1 MDDMD
6 DPLQSLSGILAHAD
20 DKLRSGTSASATVWA
35 TGFPALDEQL
45 AGGFRSGELVLLAG
59 PQGIGKTTLALQL
72 LRNAAVRGQPALYF
86 SFEHDGQLVLER
98 LIALETPSASE
109 FGEPSASLA
118 DIRRAFGAGDGST
131 RPLADRLA
139 EHSGGFEALEA
150 VQKYAERL
158 HVYSSTGSAT
168 SVGTIKEVA
177 QRVGTDAGM
186 QPLVVVDYLQ
196 RVHAPGGMIAEDER
210 VTTVVEGLKEL
221 ALGLDVPV
229 LSVVA
234 ADREG
239 ITTGRRLRIQHL
251 RGSSALAY
259 EADVVLIIND
269 KFDVVARHHLVYD
282 VGNIERFREWV
293 VLTIEKNRSGKDKVD
308 LEFRKRFDQSRFDVD
323 GSPVVEQLVDDRVFV
338 R

>member
-20 DKLRSGTSASATVWA
+20 DKLRSGTSATATVWA

-45 AGGFRSGELVLLAG
+45 AGGLRSGELSLLTG
-59 PQGIGKTTLALQL
+59 PQGIGKTTFALQL
-72 LRNAAVRGQPALYF
+72 ARNAAVRGQPAIYF
-86 SFEHDGQLVLER
+86 SFEHDGQVVLER
-98 LIALETPSASE
+98 LIALETPSTSE

-118 DIRRAFGAGDGST
+118 DIRRSFGADGNT
-131 RPLADRLA
+131 LPLADRLA
-139 EHSGGFEALEA
+139 EHGGGVEALEA

-158 HVYSSTGSAT
+158 HVYRSTGSAT
-168 SVGTIKEVA
+168 SVGSIKDVA
-177 QRVGTDAGM
+177 QRVAMDTGM

-196 RVHAPGGMIAEDER
+196 RVHEPGQTSAEDER
-210 VTTVVEGLKEL
+210 VTTVVEGLKDL
-221 ALGLDVPV
+221 ALDLDVPV
-229 LSVVA
+229 LSIVA

-239 ITTGRRLRIQHL
+239 ITTGRRLRIHHL

-282 VGNIERFREWV
+282 LGNIERFREWV

-308 LEFRKRFDQSRFDVD
+308 LEFRKQFEQSRFEVD
-323 GSPVVEQLVDDRVFV
+323 GNQVAEQLVDDRVFV